1 MEEEEEE
8 VSVAEGAVV
17 DLTDLHDLR
26 SRLPNRV
33 TKNLTYFY
41 CLCNLARSSWLF

>member
-1 MEEEEEE
+1 MAVAVEAE

-33 TKNLTYFY
+33 TKNLT
-41 CLCNLARSSWLF
+41 LFLLFV